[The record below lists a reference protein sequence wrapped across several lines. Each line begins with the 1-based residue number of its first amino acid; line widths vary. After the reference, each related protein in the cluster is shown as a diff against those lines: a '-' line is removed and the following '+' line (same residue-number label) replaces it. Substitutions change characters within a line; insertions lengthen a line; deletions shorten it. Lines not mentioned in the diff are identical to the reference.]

1 MNASF
6 STHAARVQVP
16 ASVWVSSLWLRV
28 GLVGALV
35 AAYGAAVALADGV
48 VASALG
54 IFVAGVALAI
64 GGFRSSWRALG
75 HDPKRPAAHP
85 ARRTTARV
93 EAA

>member
-16 ASVWVSSLWLRV
+16 AAVWVSSLWLRV

-64 GGFRSSWRALG
+64 GGFRRSWRALG
-75 HDPKRPAAHP
+75 PETTRPP
-85 ARRTTARV
+85 ARAARPTTPRV